1 MIASFSEAKP
11 LIVVAGPSGAGKTTV
26 ASRLVDRDKRFSF
39 SISASTRSPRGN
51 EVDGVDYLFLS
62 QDEFA
67 TMVSNGDFVEW
78 AEVHGEKYGT
88 PRDQLDSAF
97 RSETSLVLDIDVQGA
112 IQIKN
117 QIEDVTL
124 IFLMPPSVEVLV
136 ERLRGRGT
144 EKEEKLIERLQNA
157 REEVV
162 LAKEFDYM
170 LVNEELDRVFAQIKE
185 IITVERETNPKGI
198 DLSSEIRQFQTGL
211 DIVLEDLLE

>member
-1 MIASFSEAKP
+1 M
-11 LIVVAGPSGAGKTTV
+11 
-26 ASRLVDRDKRFSF
+26 
-39 SISASTRSPRGN
+39 
-51 EVDGVDYLFLS
+51 
-62 QDEFA
+62 
-67 TMVSNGDFVEW
+67 
-78 AEVHGEKYGT
+78 
-88 PRDQLDSAF
+88 
-97 RSETSLVLDIDVQGA
+97 VLDIDVQGA

-144 EKEEKLIERLQNA
+144 DKEEKLIERLQNA

-170 LVNEELDRVFAQIKE
+170 VVNEELDRVVAQIKE

>member
-1 MIASFSEAKP
+1 
-11 LIVVAGPSGAGKTTV
+11 
-26 ASRLVDRDKRFSF
+26 
-39 SISASTRSPRGN
+39 
-51 EVDGVDYLFLS
+51 
-62 QDEFA
+62 
-67 TMVSNGDFVEW
+67 MVSNGDFVEW

-124 IFLMPPSVEVLV
+124 IFLMPPSVEVL
-136 ERLRGRGT
+136 
-144 EKEEKLIERLQNA
+144 EKLIERLQNA

-170 LVNEELDRVFAQIKE
+170 LVNEELDRVVAQIKE

>member
-1 MIASFSEAKP
+1 M
-11 LIVVAGPSGAGKTTV
+11 IVVAGPSGAGKTTV
-26 ASRLVDRDKRFSF
+26 ASRLVDQDKRFSF
-39 SISASTRSPRGN
+39 SISATTRSPRGN

-78 AEVHGEKYGT
+78 AQVHGEKYGT
-88 PRDQLDSAF
+88 PRDQLASAF

-170 LVNEELDRVFAQIKE
+170 LVNEELDRVVAQIKE

>member
-1 MIASFSEAKP
+1 VIASFSKAKP

-26 ASRLVDRDKRFSF
+26 ASRLVDQDKRFSF
-39 SISASTRSPRGN
+39 SISATTRSPRGN

-88 PRDQLDSAF
+88 PRDQLYSAF

-162 LAKEFDYM
+162 LAKKFDYM
-170 LVNEELDRVFAQIKE
+170 LVNEELDRVVAQIKE

>member
-39 SISASTRSPRGN
+39 SISATTRSPRGN

-88 PRDQLDSAF
+88 PRGQLDSAF

-170 LVNEELDRVFAQIKE
+170 LVNEELDRVVAQIKE

>member
-1 MIASFSEAKP
+1 MIASFSKAKP

-26 ASRLVDRDKRFSF
+26 ASRLVDQDKRFSF
-39 SISASTRSPRGN
+39 SISATTRSPRGN

-88 PRDQLDSAF
+88 PRDQLYSAF

-162 LAKEFDYM
+162 LAKKFDYM
-170 LVNEELDRVFAQIKE
+170 LVNEELDRVVAQIKE

>member
-1 MIASFSEAKP
+1 MIASFSKAKP

-26 ASRLVDRDKRFSF
+26 ASRLVDQDKRFSF
-39 SISASTRSPRGN
+39 SISATTRSPRGN

-88 PRDQLDSAF
+88 PRDQLYSAF

-170 LVNEELDRVFAQIKE
+170 LVNEELDRVVAQIKE

>member
-1 MIASFSEAKP
+1 M
-11 LIVVAGPSGAGKTTV
+11 IVVAGPSGAGKTTV

-39 SISASTRSPRGN
+39 SISATTRSPRGN

-78 AEVHGEKYGT
+78 AEVNGEKYGT

-170 LVNEELDRVFAQIKE
+170 LVNEELDRVVAQIKE

>member
-1 MIASFSEAKP
+1 M
-11 LIVVAGPSGAGKTTV
+11 IVVAGPSGAGKTTV
-26 ASRLVDRDKRFSF
+26 ASRLVNRDKRFSF
-39 SISASTRSPRGN
+39 SISATTRSPRGN

-88 PRDQLDSAF
+88 PRGQLDSAF

-170 LVNEELDRVFAQIKE
+170 LVNEELDRVVAQIKE

-211 DIVLEDLLE
+211 DIVLELSLIHI

>member
-1 MIASFSEAKP
+1 VIASFSKAKP

-26 ASRLVDRDKRFSF
+26 ASRLVDQDKRFSF
-39 SISASTRSPRGN
+39 SISATTRSPRGN

-88 PRDQLDSAF
+88 PRDQLYSAF

-170 LVNEELDRVFAQIKE
+170 LVNEELDRVVAQIKE

>member
-39 SISASTRSPRGN
+39 SISATTRSPRGN

-88 PRDQLDSAF
+88 PRGQLDSAF

-136 ERLRGRGT
+136 QRLRGRGT

-170 LVNEELDRVFAQIKE
+170 LVNEELDRVVAQIKE